1 VVLAA
6 DRQAPRRYRTALHRD
21 HQLDC
26 GPVFDA
32 RITQTTR
39 IFQFLRLENEVLLMD
54 GNPCGKK
61 KDWRLFV
68 TEKKFLLRNSAD
80 NSIEIN
86 RTTIESSTIVKE
98 IYKG

>member
-6 DRQAPRRYRTALHRD
+6 DRQAPRRYRTAFHRD

-61 KDWRLFV
+61 KIGGFSSP
-68 TEKKFLLRNSAD
+68 KKFLLRNSAD

-86 RTTIESSTIVKE
+86 RATIESSTIVKE